1 MPAQDRHEGGDVSF
15 AARGQEG
22 AGEDRLYGPDRADGR
37 QFRAHPAG
45 GGDGRRR
52 ARAAGGGRPG
62 RVDGRA
68 RERASACASSGR
80 SEEHTSE
87 LQSLMRISYA
97 VFCLKKKITTN
108 TEQHTL
114 YQKTRE
120 TSSNVYAQTMKA
132 TSTRQTHT

>member
-62 RVDGRA
+62 RVDGR
-68 RERASACASSGR
+68 R

-97 VFCLKKKITTN
+97 VFCLKKKKNRTDG
-108 TEQHTL
+108 QPR
-114 YQKTRE
+114 YW
-120 TSSNVYAQTMKA
+120 SS
-132 TSTRQTHT
+132 STRAESEIPQRNSSPSTQLTTATRTRSPD